1 MTGIYLPEAQDDK
14 LARDQFLNY
23 SVSDNLD
30 VLGATLEETFYYNPF
45 VALSRQMVLKH
56 QQKIGNKLGKDE
68 WAASDYYRDG
78 LVYPEDGLTEG
89 AAKAIAQSYDQ
100 RQERKEI
107 FSRAEGGIGMG
118 VARFGVSLVGSM
130 LDPLNIASAFVPGA
144 AIRSFVNARRA
155 IKAGD
160 KINKTRL
167 MQQSLFK
174 SGETGKRI
182 AYGGVEGMAGAALV
196 EPLILSTAEA
206 EQDKDYTILDSFL
219 NVTIGGVLGGG
230 LHAVGGKISDKMLQ
244 AKRETVVTV
253 LNASIAQKN
262 SGRPVEI
269 NAVLNADGSLKQRQ
283 FDPRFDEPKIVNFD
297 DEKSVVRAL
306 EDIDNEF
313 KLDIKTKGV
322 KFPNIINPKIKPP
335 KRFSIW
341 VKERGINS
349 NDRMIGDFD
358 AKIKKGGSFYKK
370 QGGQSIDVLADD
382 AMEAGY
388 FYKRPTESEFIDVL
402 VDDIQGNKRYS
413 ELDESALTTY
423 QQAKELRRYADENNI
438 KYKGVSDEDFM
449 AQIRQDQEFNAYYEE
464 MMGRTEVEDGISTED
479 FNAAL
484 EEQRSLKNQYDEAID
499 PDSFAFFEGPPQPIR
514 DLDLKELD
522 VEQTQ
527 LLNEVE
533 HLQKSNLI
541 TESDA
546 EEIRIANQDVERA
559 ETSFSS
565 AAEAAARCIVR

>member
-1 MTGIYLPEAQDDK
+1 
-14 LARDQFLNY
+14 
-23 SVSDNLD
+23 
-30 VLGATLEETFYYNPF
+30 
-45 VALSRQMVLKH
+45 
-56 QQKIGNKLGKDE
+56 
-68 WAASDYYRDG
+68 
-78 LVYPEDGLTEG
+78 
-89 AAKAIAQSYDQ
+89 
-100 RQERKEI
+100 
-107 FSRAEGGIGMG
+107 
-118 VARFGVSLVGSM
+118 
-130 LDPLNIASAFVPGA
+130 
-144 AIRSFVNARRA
+144 
-155 IKAGD
+155 
-160 KINKTRL
+160 

-244 AKRETVVTV
+244 AKRETVETV

-283 FDPRFDEPKIVNFD
+283 FDPRFDEPKLVNFA
-297 DEKSVVRAL
+297 DEKSVVRTL
-306 EDIDNEF
+306 DDIDNEF

-322 KFPNIINPKIKPP
+322 KLPEIINPKIKAP
-335 KRFSIW
+335 KRFSTW
-341 VKERGINS
+341 LRERKIDPK
-349 NDRMIGDFD
+349 DRMIGEFD
-358 AKIKKGGSFYKK
+358 ERIRGGASLYKK
-370 QGGQSIDVLADD
+370 EGAQSIDVLASD
-382 AMEAGY
+382 ATEAGY
-388 FYKRPTESEFIDVL
+388 FYSKPTEGEFIEAL
-402 VDDIQGNKRYS
+402 EEDILGNKRYS
-413 ELDESALTTY
+413 ELDEIELRTY
-423 QQAKELRRYADENNI
+423 RQAVELRRYADENGIN
-438 KYKGVSDEDFM
+438 YRGVSDEDFM
-449 AQIRQDQEFNAYYEE
+449 AQIRQDQQFNAYYEE

-479 FNAAL
+479 FNAAS
-484 EEQRSLKNQYDEAID
+484 EEQSSIQNQYDEFVD
-499 PDSFAFFEGPPQPIR
+499 REGFAFFEGPPQPIR

-559 ETSFSS
+559 ETSFGS
-565 AAEAAARCIVR
+565 AAEAAARCLVR

>member
-68 WAASDYYRDG
+68 WTASDYYRDG
-78 LVYPEDGLTEG
+78 LVYPEDGFTEG

-244 AKRETVVTV
+244 AKRETVETV
-253 LNASIAQKN
+253 LNASLAQKN

-269 NAVLNADGSLKQRQ
+269 NALLNADGNLKQRQ
-283 FDPRFDEPKIVNFD
+283 FDPRFDEPKIVNFA
-297 DEKSVVRAL
+297 DEKSVVRTL
-306 EDIDNEF
+306 DDIDSEF

-322 KFPNIINPKIKPP
+322 QLPDIISPKIKPP
-335 KRFSIW
+335 KRFSTW
-341 VKERGINS
+341 LRERKIDP
-349 NDRMIGDFD
+349 NDRMIGEFD
-358 AKIKKGGSFYKK
+358 EKIRRGASLYKK
-370 QGGQSIDVLADD
+370 QGGQSIDVLAGD
-382 AMEAGY
+382 ATDAGY
-388 FYKRPTESEFIDVL
+388 FYTRPTEGEFIEAL
-402 VDDIQGNKRYS
+402 QEDILGNKRYS
-413 ELDESALTTY
+413 ELDEL
-423 QQAKELRRYADENNI
+423 ELRTYRQAVELKRYADENGIN
-438 KYKGVSDEDFM
+438 YRGVSDEDFM
-449 AQIRQDQEFNAYYEE
+449 AQIRQNDEFNAYYEE
-464 MMGRTEVEDGISTED
+464 MMGRTEIEDGISTED

-484 EEQRSLKNQYDEAID
+484 EEQRSIKNQYDEAVD
-499 PDSFAFFEGPPQPIR
+499 PESFAFFDEPPQPIR

-522 VEQTQ
+522 VEQQQ

-541 TESDA
+541 TDVDA

-559 ETSFSS
+559 ETSFGS
-565 AAEAAARCIVR
+565 AAEAAARCLVR